1 MRDFAIMRIV
11 EIQNAGAT
19 EAELTEEAKKMPE
32 AQ

>member
-1 MRDFAIMRIV
+1 MMPIV

-19 EAELTEEAKKMPE
+19 EAELPEEAKKIPE